1 MNIIE
6 NVLAERYASPEMKT
20 IWSPEGR
27 IVMEREF
34 WIAVMKAQKKAG
46 VDIPQEAID
55 AYEQVKNK
63 VDLESIRAREQ
74 ITRHDVKARIEEFCD
89 LAGFE
94 QIHKGMTSRDLTEN
108 VEQVQIYRSLL
119 LIRAKAVAALNRM
132 AQRAEQ
138 YKTLVI
144 TARTHNVAA
153 QPTTFGKRIAMFG
166 EDLMAAL
173 EELDFLINRFAV
185 RGVKG
190 AVGTCL
196 DLQTL
201 FDGDAAK
208 MSAFE
213 DEIAAHLGIPR
224 TLKAVGQV
232 YPRSLDYAAVSA
244 LVAMASAPSS
254 FAKTLRLMAGNE
266 TASEGFAKG
275 QVGSSAMPHKMNSRS
290 CERINGF
297 KVILCGYAEMVSAL
311 AGDQWNEGDVSC
323 SVVRRVAL
331 PDAFFAADG
340 LMETFLTVLNQMEVY
355 EAAIQNENRRYF
367 PFLVTTTVLMEA
379 VKHGAGRETAHEAI
393 KEQAVAV
400 ARDLRSG
407 KIAHNDLIQ
416 RLAKDSRIG
425 LSEEQLQAI
434 LDRADELTGSAA
446 TQVDDFVQR
455 TEVWRSRFPKEAE
468 YTPGAIL

>member
-173 EELDFLINRFAV
+173 EELDFLIDRFAV
-185 RGVKG
+185 RG
-190 AVGTCL
+190 
-196 DLQTL
+196 
-201 FDGDAAK
+201 
-208 MSAFE
+208 
-213 DEIAAHLGIPR
+213 
-224 TLKAVGQV
+224 
-232 YPRSLDYAAVSA
+232 
-244 LVAMASAPSS
+244 
-254 FAKTLRLMAGNE
+254 
-266 TASEGFAKG
+266 
-275 QVGSSAMPHKMNSRS
+275 
-290 CERINGF
+290 
-297 KVILCGYAEMVSAL
+297 
-311 AGDQWNEGDVSC
+311 
-323 SVVRRVAL
+323 
-331 PDAFFAADG
+331 
-340 LMETFLTVLNQMEVY
+340 
-355 EAAIQNENRRYF
+355 
-367 PFLVTTTVLMEA
+367 
-379 VKHGAGRETAHEAI
+379 I
-393 KEQAVAV
+393 K
-400 ARDLRSG
+400 
-407 KIAHNDLIQ
+407 
-416 RLAKDSRIG
+416 
-425 LSEEQLQAI
+425 
-434 LDRADELTGSAA
+434 
-446 TQVDDFVQR
+446 
-455 TEVWRSRFPKEAE
+455 
-468 YTPGAIL
+468 